1 MFFSS
6 STLIDA
12 LFERRMQHNYA
23 HRQLAARRIFSHY
36 FTSLYPHCQADC
48 KQHLL
53 SAARVSVMVQKE
65 QFLNQISAGI
75 RKFPQFQFNLN
86 RFDDFHC
93 KYLFLSER
101 VLCWKCLVVG
111 LQSCA
116 PRLDIS
122 SQQIMRLVQPD
133 PANILFIPSY
143 FYLRLSQ

>member
-12 LFERRMQHNYA
+12 LFERRVQHNYA

-65 QFLNQISAGI
+65 QFLNQISEGI
-75 RKFPQFQFNLN
+75 CKFPQFQFNLN
-86 RFDDFHC
+86 RFDNFP
-93 KYLFLSER
+93 LQIFVFIWVSV
-101 VLCWKCLVVG
+101 VLKVS
-111 LQSCA
+111 SCGPA
-116 PRLDIS
+116 ELRTS
-122 SQQIMRLVQPD
+122 SRHQFMRLVQPE
-133 PANILFIPSY
+133 PANILFIPGY
-143 FYLRLSQ
+143 FHLRLSQ